1 MCPGNTCILK
11 RPIFFVFNFERL
23 YGIFSQ
29 NYCNRITLSLFYKYI
44 SHCQIKQTRYR
55 ANLLV
60 FSHRKYKCAVAP
72 ALAYTMC
79 SAYCLLMTRCNYV
92 LSAIAYNAYSFV
104 GKQTIQSI
112 GLLYKSYIYIYTYSF
127 YKRIACELTLKG

>member
-11 RPIFFVFNFERL
+11 RPIFFVFNSERL

-29 NYCNRITLSLFYKYI
+29 NYCNRITLSLSTNI
-44 SHCQIKQTRYR
+44 CHCQIKQTRYR

-92 LSAIAYNAYSFV
+92 LSAIAYNAGNV

>member
-1 MCPGNTCILK
+1 MSWEYMYIEKTD
-11 RPIFFVFNFERL
+11 FFVFNSERL

-29 NYCNRITLSLFYKYI
+29 YYCNRITLSLFYKYI

>member
-1 MCPGNTCILK
+1 MSWEYMYIEKTD
-11 RPIFFVFNFERL
+11 FFVFNSERL

-29 NYCNRITLSLFYKYI
+29 NYCNRITLSLSTNI
-44 SHCQIKQTRYR
+44 CHCQIKQTRYR